1 MKLDQGP
8 VSPSIATAGV
18 VHDLGNLIQ
27 IASSALAILART
39 PDMPAVH
46 AGPMLRRATNCL
58 DHAGAIV
65 RQSIGHLRNRSVID
79 WAANVTACLDDIAAV
94 VVSLGQPELALE
106 LDVTPGLPDVRCNSL
121 ALYSAVLNL
130 VLNAR
135 DAMAGNGVV
144 TIKAR
149 AIVRGQVATG
159 IEIAVADNGIG
170 MSPSTIA
177 CAFDPFFTT
186 KPDGLGGIGLPM
198 VERFVRESGGEIQIE
213 SELGA
218 GTTVTL
224 RLPASAL
231 VVSGE

>member
-8 VSPSIATAGV
+8 VSPSFATAGL

-46 AGPMLRRATNCL
+46 SGPMLRRATDCL

-65 RQSIGHLRNRSVID
+65 RQSIGDMRNRSVSD
-79 WAANVTACLDDIAAV
+79 WAANVTACLDDVAAL
-94 VVSLGQPELALE
+94 VVSMGQPELGLQ
-106 LDVTPGLPDVRCNSL
+106 LDVTPGLPDVHCNSL
-121 ALYSAVLNL
+121 ALHSAVLNL

-159 IEIAVADNGIG
+159 IEISVADNGIG
-170 MSPSTIA
+170 MSPSTMA

-198 VERFVRESGGEIQIE
+198 VERFARESGGEIQIE

-231 VVSGE
+231 VINGE